1 MQKKLSTI
9 DSLNCLNHQL
19 NSNTSNPMNTTR
31 KIILSSLIAFFFLPS
46 YAQELKTKKIL
57 TGNCLEVFT
66 IDKKSKLKNG
76 EYLKLENESRDT
88 LVSGTFLNDQKTGT
102 WKYNGKGSKPWITYD
117 YDKKMLNPI
126 SDEIT
131 KVDSFMIRIDNTF
144 VSEKVDSPPLYIGYK
159 DEVRNILAN
168 NFKIPV
174 DILVNGL
181 SDTSVASFV
190 VDKNGKMTDFRIEK
204 MKFKEVSTIIMS
216 AYKKIEGEWMPAIF
230 KGQPVD
236 SKIFVVFD
244 IKPFGTPSAMPK
256 IPNSLEIVLTYFGVK
271 RAPMEI
277 GSSSFPGSN
286 THRR

>member
-1 MQKKLSTI
+1 M
-9 DSLNCLNHQL
+9 
-19 NSNTSNPMNTTR
+19 
-31 KIILSSLIAFFFLPS
+31 
-46 YAQELKTKKIL
+46 
-57 TGNCLEVFT
+57 
-66 IDKKSKLKNG
+66 KNG
-76 EYLKLENESRDT
+76 EYLKLDIKSRDT
-88 LVSGTFLNDQKTGT
+88 LVSGTFRDDLKTGT
-102 WKYNGKGSKPWITYD
+102 WKYNGKESKPWITYD

-131 KVDSFMIRIDNTF
+131 KVDSFVIRKDGTF
-144 VSEKVDSPPLYIGYK
+144 VTEKVDSPPFYIGYK

-181 SDTSVASFV
+181 SDNSVASFV

-204 MKFKEVSTIIMS
+204 MQNKEVSANILN
-216 AYKKIEGEWMPAIF
+216 AFKKIEGEWMPAIF

-236 SKIFVVFD
+236 SKIFLVFD

-256 IPNSLEIVLTYFGVK
+256 IPNSFEIVLTYFGVK

-277 GSSSFPGSN
+277 RSTTFPGSN
-286 THRR
+286 TRRR